1 MSPAFC
7 HPEDLADHDRD
18 LRKHEPR
25 PSEPYFACAY
35 STEPGR
41 APEPRPID
49 QRAAV
54 AKLVGYCEGI
64 CKSGALTEISE
75 AQLRRLVIETLIAFE
90 MPTKAERAHDLIKHE
105 PDGSIRLVPS

>member
-1 MSPAFC
+1 MPAYC
-7 HPEDLADHDRD
+7 SPEDLADHRHD
-18 LRKHEPR
+18 LAKHEPR
-25 PSEPYFACAY
+25 P
-35 STEPGR
+35 R
-41 APEPRPID
+41 D

-90 MPTKAERAHDLIKHE
+90 MPTKAERSDDLPKHE
-105 PDGSIRLVPS
+105 ADGSIRLVPA